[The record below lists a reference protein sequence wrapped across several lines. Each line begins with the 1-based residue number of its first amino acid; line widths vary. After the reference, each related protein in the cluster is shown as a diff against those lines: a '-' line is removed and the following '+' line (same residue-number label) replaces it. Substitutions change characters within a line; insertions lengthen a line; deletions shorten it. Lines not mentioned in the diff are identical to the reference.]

1 MSKKI
6 AIVDYGMGNLHSVA
20 NALVAVG
27 GEPVLVDNPEALA
40 AYEQLILPGVG
51 AFGDAARRLESSG
64 LGQALTEQVNA
75 GKSVMGICLGMQL
88 MCKTSEEGGVHHG
101 LGWFDAHV
109 RLFPETLKV
118 KVPHIGWNNL
128 DFTRAHGVLTD
139 LNGSPD
145 VYFVHSYRVECTD
158 KHDVLAW
165 SDYGE
170 PFAAMIAHDN
180 VCGLQ
185 FHPEKSQRVGLAMLK
200 NFVEGRV
207 C

>member
-1 MSKKI
+1 MAQPI

-20 NALVAVG
+20 NAIRAVG
-27 GEPVLVDNPEALA
+27 GDPVLVKDPEQLA
-40 AYEQLILPGVG
+40 QFPQLILPGVG
-51 AFGDAARRLESSG
+51 AFGDAANLLASSG
-64 LGQALTEQVNA
+64 LGQALTEQVAA
-75 GKSVMGICLGMQL
+75 GKPVMGICLGMQL
-88 MCKTSEEGGVHHG
+88 MCKSSEEGGTHQG

-109 RLFPETLKV
+109 RLFPASLKV

-128 DFTRAHGVLTD
+128 EFTREHGVLTD
-139 LNGSPD
+139 LSGSPD
-145 VYFVHSYRVECTD
+145 VYFVHSYRVECANTA
-158 KHDVLAW
+158 DVLAW
-165 SDYGE
+165 CDYGA
-170 PFAAMIAHDN
+170 PFAAMIAHEN